1 MNYVEFFDLLGEEAK
16 QIPSITGAGAPT
28 TLTEGAVGC
37 LYMDTT
43 TGEIYK
49 CTSVTD
55 GAYIWELIGSGSV
68 ELAQTL
74 EGNEEGKAPSVQAVN
89 TALGDK
95 LDKVTNKTNGR
106 WAYTINKGA
115 QELMQ
120 LNTTPTGWSIPLY
133 AGNGVIYTADP
144 TQSVSGDADLA
155 ATNKKYVDDALAG
168 KVDIIEPT
176 APNIQGVPAYIK
188 KQNTETGE
196 YYYQQNFK
204 RIADG
209 IDSVATW
216 NLPQYLP
223 NTETYGSATKESVV
237 LLSGEPKLPPH
248 VATKNYVDT
257 TTVAKETDTTKLGN
271 FGGLYGINTS
281 GEDVIFKVTNQT
293 GSNSIPLRGAGG
305 VIVAGTPTAGAHVA
319 TKNYVDNAAIPLQT
333 QANDLE
339 RRLTNVEQA
348 AKGNIYDFIT
358 DDSAAYKKTVPST
371 SLPYAMIEKVG
382 GAVDFDGDSTTIF
395 TSPYDIYYNESELTV
410 DWDQTGA
417 YTFSGLLGESAEV
430 VIYDVNFPEPISA
443 GTYEFYLEGD
453 GTNWSIWNADIEVY
467 EADSDYTYLYSD
479 SVRFTDDARMS
490 FTLEKDGMYILRFS
504 TISAVGEI
512 GTITVTPK
520 LVKKGVGITRS
531 PVTAIEIHGENLF
544 NESAI
549 TQAANSKA
557 EANTACGVV
566 ENGYLRAKY
575 GAYGFSVLWLPF
587 KMSLDVGRYTV
598 SADVYVGSSA
608 PSLTGYIGLSAGT
621 EGTNLKRGRFDC
633 SAYDMWER
641 KTVTVAITESGDYF
655 FTGCGNGAAGNYTN
669 LDVRFKNIQVEK
681 SNTATDFSPY
691 LATIYNIPQEVLDLK
706 DQDEQPIYGIG
717 INDTLYNYID
727 FENKTLVRMVGQR
740 MWELED
746 EERSDI
752 LTDAITT
759 IYPLDEVD
767 VVDIS
772 QYLTLDGDIEVEGN
786 GTIVFENELK
796 LDVPSTITYQ
806 VKL

>member
-89 TALGDK
+89 TALDGK
-95 LDKVTNKTNGR
+95 LDEPTNQSAGLWAVTWENGQQKLKR
-106 WAYTINKGA
+106 LATSV
-115 QELMQ
+115 
-120 LNTTPTGWSIPLY
+120 GWSYCLPMYDDNSILRTNDPSLATSNQDY
-133 AGNGVIYTADP
+133 ACT
-144 TQSVSGDADLA
+144 T
-155 ATNKKYVDDALAG
+155 KKYVDDALAG
-168 KVDIIEPT
+168 KVDIINPSIADT
-176 APNIQGVPAYIK
+176 AYLTVYIK
-188 KQNTETGE
+188 RKDADTGDF
-196 YYYQQNFK
+196 YYQQANK
-204 RIADG
+204 RISEG
-209 IDSVATW
+209 ITSAHNW
-216 NLPQYLP
+216 HLPQYLP
-223 NTETYGSATKESVV
+223 DGASYGATTREGSVLV
-237 LLSGEPKLPPH
+237 SGEPKQP
-248 VATKNYVDT
+248 
-257 TTVAKETDTTKLGN
+257 
-271 FGGLYGINTS
+271 S
-281 GEDVIFKVTNQT
+281 
-293 GSNSIPLRGAGG
+293 
-305 VIVAGTPTAGAHVA
+305 HVA

-339 RRLTNVEQA
+339 RRLINVEQA
-348 AKGNIYDFIT
+348 AKGNIYNFIT
-358 DDSAAYKKTVPST
+358 DDSADYKKTVPSIA
-371 SLPYAMIEKVG
+371 LPYAMIEKVG

-395 TSPYDIYYNESELTV
+395 TSPYGVYYNESELTV

-453 GTNWSIWNADIEVY
+453 GTNWSIWNANLDVY
-467 EADSDYTYLYSD
+467 EADYAYLYSG
-479 SVRFTDDARMS
+479 SVSCTNDARMS

-520 LVKKGVGITRS
+520 LVKKGVGITKS
-531 PVTAIEIHGENLF
+531 PVTAVEIHGKNLF
-544 NESAI
+544 DESAI

-608 PSLTGYIGLSAGT
+608 PSLSGYIGLSAGT

-633 SAYDMWER
+633 SAYDIWER
-641 KTVTVAITESGDYF
+641 KTVTVTITEPGDYF
-655 FTGCGNGAAGNYTN
+655 FTGCGSGAAGNYTT

-681 SNTATDFSPY
+681 ADTATDFSPY

-727 FENKTLVRMVGQR
+727 FENKTLVRRVGQR
-740 MWELED
+740 MWEPED

-772 QYLTLDGDIEVEGN
+772 QYLTFDGDIEVEGN

-796 LDVPSTITYQ
+796 LDVPSTVTYQ
-806 VKL
+806 TKIDISTPVYNNAEGGAY